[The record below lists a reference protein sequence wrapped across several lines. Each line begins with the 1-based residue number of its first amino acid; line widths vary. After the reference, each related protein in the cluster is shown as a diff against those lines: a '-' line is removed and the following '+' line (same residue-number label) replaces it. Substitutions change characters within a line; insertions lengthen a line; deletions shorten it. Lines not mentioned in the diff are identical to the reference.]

1 MTRGVDLEPAAE
13 RVAQSAAQWT
23 ADGLWAATTLMGA
36 GRPAPADHSEPD
48 TEHLVVEVAGP
59 DWGVELVV
67 DLKPGG
73 RVHVGFISE
82 TDAVWERRRVH
93 SLDTWDALLERAV
106 GRASRMR
113 LEHGQLVART
123 CTTGW
128 LDWVHGNLWVMPACL
143 LRTRSGW
150 LETVVNTSV
159 SGTSARKS
167 GHSVGYDPAAILA
180 AHRTN
185 KIIPFRDIAHAR
197 LRRGFTTSSL
207 TVQMLDGTRHK
218 LLWRS
223 SDPAH
228 RLLTDRLL
236 PILGPRLT
244 V

>member
-1 MTRGVDLEPAAE
+1 V
-13 RVAQSAAQWT
+13 S
-23 ADGLWAATTLMGA
+23 
-36 GRPAPADHSEPD
+36 
-48 TEHLVVEVAGP
+48 
-59 DWGVELVV
+59 LVV
-67 DLKPGG
+67 DLKQGG
-73 RVHVGFISE
+73 RVHLGFVSE
-82 TDAVWERRRVH
+82 NDAVWERRRIR
-93 SLDTWDALLERAV
+93 SLETWDALLERAV

-128 LDWVHGNLWVMPACL
+128 LDCVHGKLWVMPGCL

-150 LETVVNTSV
+150 LETLANSYG
-159 SGTSARKS
+159 SGMLARKS
-167 GHSVGYDPAAILA
+167 GHSVGYDPAAILS

-185 KIIPFRDIAHAR
+185 KIIPFRDIVHAR

-207 TVQMLDGTRHK
+207 TVQMADGTRHK

-236 PILGPRLT
+236 PILGTRLT
-244 V
+244 I